1 MNAMTSEAN
10 KKNMLIIDGNSILN
24 RAFFGMPALTNS
36 RGADTGALYGMMTII
51 LPKLEQLS
59 PLYAAVAYDLKAPT
73 FRHKLFDEYK
83 ADRKPMPPELFAQ
96 LPVSKTLM
104 SELGLYVCELE
115 GYEADDLLGTMASM
129 GESAGVHVYLL
140 TGDRDALQLISEN
153 VTVLLATT
161 GQTQEM
167 TPEAFFEKYKT
178 AGRRRHEPHSNRQ

>member
-1 MNAMTSEAN
+1 
-10 KKNMLIIDGNSILN
+10 
-24 RAFFGMPALTNS
+24 MPALTNS

-96 LPVSKTLM
+96 LPVSKALM

-115 GYEADDLLGTMASM
+115 GLRLTICSEPWRAWAS
-129 GESAGVHVYLL
+129 
-140 TGDRDALQLISEN
+140 LQACMYIC
-153 VTVLLATT
+153 
-161 GQTQEM
+161 
-167 TPEAFFEKYKT
+167 
-178 AGRRRHEPHSNRQ
+178 

>member
-73 FRHKLFDEYK
+73 FRHKLFTMKRPQRRSAFSTAVPYPQHRLRSCLHSCRS
-83 ADRKPMPPELFAQ
+83 RK
-96 LPVSKTLM
+96 
-104 SELGLYVCELE
+104 
-115 GYEADDLLGTMASM
+115 
-129 GESAGVHVYLL
+129 
-140 TGDRDALQLISEN
+140 R
-153 VTVLLATT
+153 
-161 GQTQEM
+161 
-167 TPEAFFEKYKT
+167 
-178 AGRRRHEPHSNRQ
+178 

>member
-1 MNAMTSEAN
+1 MTSEAN

-96 LPVSKTLM
+96 PDIDG
-104 SELGLYVCELE
+104 GLVGGASLK
-115 GYEADDLLGTMASM
+115 ADFGKIL
-129 GESAGVHVYLL
+129 
-140 TGDRDALQLISEN
+140 N
-153 VTVLLATT
+153 
-161 GQTQEM
+161 
-167 TPEAFFEKYKT
+167 YK
-178 AGRRRHEPHSNRQ
+178 